1 MARLPMGCTVSCT
14 RRGVTGR
21 FAALPRHLPKCPKG
35 RRRAAR
41 PGSGAAAVGRV
52 ESGGQNDRGRG
63 CDLSGEDCPRYG
75 QRGTIGAMSTTTF
88 DTFKFVERL
97 EKAGAS
103 RELAAALAEAQR
115 ESIAESLDT
124 TLATKSDLTDVR
136 IDLARL
142 DAKVDKVQWML
153 GIVIAIAVANF
164 AKQFF

>member
-1 MARLPMGCTVSCT
+1 
-14 RRGVTGR
+14 
-21 FAALPRHLPKCPKG
+21 
-35 RRRAAR
+35 
-41 PGSGAAAVGRV
+41 
-52 ESGGQNDRGRG
+52 
-63 CDLSGEDCPRYG
+63 
-75 QRGTIGAMSTTTF
+75 MSTTTF